1 MRVSV
6 LFLLL
11 LPLVVRAGPLD
22 APANGPRRIE
32 PTWHAL
38 VGATVHVRPGWTI
51 EKATVVVRDGE
62 IVSVGQEAPPAGA
75 RVWDLAG
82 MHVHAGLIDAHVEV
96 DAPMPDPKSAGAHWS
111 RRVTPQR
118 SALDGPGLSEDG
130 ARELRELGFTA
141 AALAPKG
148 GIFRGRAS
156 LVALSERDER
166 PGSPRP
172 DVRKAVA
179 YHTVGFEMGGEGEDR
194 FPTSLMGAIALIR
207 QTLIDVAWQHEKFQ
221 RPPPGHVTLPSWS
234 ALLDV
239 LAPAAPPDGPVPH
252 IPEERRPMLLFDTA
266 DELTALRALDIAEEL
281 RLRVVLLG
289 SGLEFRRL
297 EALAQRK
304 PAIVVPLSFPK
315 KPDVSSIGAA
325 EGTDLRDLM
334 AWEHGPT
341 NPRVLIASR
350 KSLEGLALTTA
361 RIPRGKFK
369 DRLAKAI
376 EHGLMPDE
384 ALAMLTTGPASI
396 LGVADRLGTVE
407 AGKIADLVV
416 VDGPPLGEH
425 TRVRQVFVG
434 GRPHEIL
441 AERLRGVWSV
451 TLEPPIPEP
460 ITLTFRDEEDLEIRS
475 GEDTGPAKSVKIEG
489 EHLRVLFDH
498 EPFGEAGVMV
508 LSGRV
513 RGDRIEGEGERP
525 DGKRF
530 RWTATRTS
538 RTPPEK
544 KEADEDDWPRPLKP
558 PRPRHPGYPFGPYAV
573 RPGSTSPP
581 GILVRAG
588 TLWTSGPAGTL
599 ENAFLV
605 AKGSHLVYVGTDEA
619 AARAAAKGIE
629 GLVEIDASD
638 KHVTP
643 GILDG
648 HSHTGISHDVN
659 ESGQTVSAEVRIQD
673 VTDPDDPNWYRQ
685 LAGGVTTVLTLHG
698 SANPIGGQSQVQKLR
713 WGVVEPR
720 EMHFEGAMPGIKFAL
735 GENVKQSNWGD
746 EHKTRYPQT
755 RMGVETL
762 IRDRF
767 AAAREYA
774 AAERGVDSRRDLE
787 LEALAEVL
795 AGKAPRPLP
804 RLPSGRDGHALPPG
818 RGVRFPPRHVPARAR
833 GLQDRRRAE
842 RARRRRVRLLRLVGL
857 QGRGPGRDPLQH
869 RAVPPGGRRHE
880 RELRLRRPRAT
891 ADHRGREG
899 HEVRRPLRGGGARAR
914 DDPPRAPASHRRAD
928 RVAGERQGRRLRD
941 LVGSA
946 AVHAQPLRGDL
957 GGRDRALLDRAGP
970 RAPRP
975 DRRRATPPDPEG
987 PRRAGRARRR
997 RRRTGRRRAMARG
1010 R

>member
-1 MRVSV
+1 
-6 LFLLL
+6 
-11 LPLVVRAGPLD
+11 
-22 APANGPRRIE
+22 
-32 PTWHAL
+32 
-38 VGATVHVRPGWTI
+38 
-51 EKATVVVRDGE
+51 
-62 IVSVGQEAPPAGA
+62 
-75 RVWDLAG
+75 
-82 MHVHAGLIDAHVEV
+82 
-96 DAPMPDPKSAGAHWS
+96 
-111 RRVTPQR
+111 
-118 SALDGPGLSEDG
+118 
-130 ARELRELGFTA
+130 
-141 AALAPKG
+141 
-148 GIFRGRAS
+148 
-156 LVALSERDER
+156 
-166 PGSPRP
+166 
-172 DVRKAVA
+172 
-179 YHTVGFEMGGEGEDR
+179 
-194 FPTSLMGAIALIR
+194 
-207 QTLIDVAWQHEKFQ
+207 
-221 RPPPGHVTLPSWS
+221 
-234 ALLDV
+234 
-239 LAPAAPPDGPVPH
+239 
-252 IPEERRPMLLFDTA
+252 MLLFDTA

-795 AGKAPRPLP
+795 AGK
-804 RLPSGRDGHALPPG
+804 RLVHCHAYRQDEMVMLCRLAEEFGFRLGTFQHALEAYKIADVLKEH
-818 RGVRFPPRHVPARAR
+818 GVGVSVFSDWWAYKVEVQDAIPFNTALCHRVGVVTSVNSDSADLARRLTTEAAKAMKYGGLSAEEALALVTILPARQLRIDERIGSLESGKDADFAIWSGPPLSTLSRCEATWVDGIERFSIERDREHRAR
-833 GLQDRRRAE
+833 IAAE
-842 RARRRRVRLLRLVGL
+842 RHRLIQKARAAPDEPDDGDD
-857 QGRGPGRDPLQH
+857 GPGGD
-869 RAVPPGGRRHE
+869 E
-880 RELRLRRPRAT
+880 RW
-891 ADHRGREG
+891 
-899 HEVRRPLRGGGARAR
+899 RGGGDR
-914 DDPPRAPASHRRAD
+914 SGHR
-928 RVAGERQGRRLRD
+928 EGRCHRCR
-941 LVGSA
+941 
-946 AVHAQPLRGDL
+946 
-957 GGRDRALLDRAGP
+957 
-970 RAPRP
+970 
-975 DRRRATPPDPEG
+975 
-987 PRRAGRARRR
+987 
-997 RRRTGRRRAMARG
+997 
-1010 R
+1010 